1 MSRDMIKRLSGDAA
15 RLGLLLLTCDGTE
28 RLEDLPALID
38 MAGLSETRNRR
49 GPRTAMHV
57 LILQLKDLGFIEL
70 QGRSIGIL
78 FEKLLSLERDSLHN
92 PLTGSKFS
100 EG

>member
-15 RLGLLLLTCDGTE
+15 RLLLVLLTCDGTE

-38 MAGLSETRNRR
+38 MAGLSEARNTHGKNRYAR
-49 GPRTAMHV
+49 AFQ
-57 LILQLKDLGFIEL
+57 QLKDLGFIEL

-78 FEKLLSLERDSLHN
+78 FEKLLPLERDSLHN
-92 PLTGSKFS
+92 PLTGSEFS